1 MNNIALIYLKMNE
14 NQKCLDF
21 CDRAIEKIKL
31 FTRFTNFNPK
41 VFIYIFFYNTQ
52 I

>member
-14 NQKCLDF
+14 NQKCIDF
-21 CDRAIEKIKL
+21 CEKAIEKIKL

-41 VFIYIFFYNTQ
+41 VYYLFIF
-52 I
+52 